1 MAYVTVIVML
11 ALVEYLY
18 FGVAVGGARGRFG
31 VSAPAVSGNEVFER
45 YYRAHQNTLEQLV
58 IFVPAMFGAA
68 YYVHELLAVA
78 AGVTFLVGRAW
89 YFRAYI
95 SAPDKRGGGMILT
108 IVANVTLLITTIVG
122 ALLVG
127 LS

>member
-18 FGVAVGGARGRFG
+18 FGVAVGGARGRHG
-31 VSAPAVSGNEVFER
+31 VAAPAVSGNELFER
-45 YYRAHQNTLEQLV
+45 FYRAHQNTLEQLV
-58 IFVPAMFGAA
+58 VFIPAMFGAA

-95 SAPDKRGGGMILT
+95 STPAKRAGGMILT
-108 IVANVTLLITTIVG
+108 MLANVTLVIATIVG
-122 ALLVG
+122 ALRVG